1 MLDNYHV
8 IELIGEGS
16 FGKVYKGRRKCT
28 GQITAMKFILKQGK
42 SEKDIKN
49 LRQEIEILRQLR
61 HENII
66 QMLDAFE
73 TKTEFCV
80 VTEFAQGELF
90 EILEDDQSLPEDVV
104 RGIAK
109 QLVRALHYLHSNRII
124 HRDMNRVACPEPCLR
139 CARPVA
145 HSPAA
150 AVAPAL
156 PPPPCRPQNILIGSN
171 GVVKLC
177 DFGFARAM
185 SCNTMVLTSIK
196 GTPLY
201 MAPELVQ
208 EQPYNHTVD
217 LWSLGVILFEL
228 YVGQPPFYTNSIYS
242 LIHHIVKDPVKFPTN
257 ISPEFKS
264 FLKGLL
270 NKKPQD
276 RLGWP
281 QLLEHPFVRE
291 TEGERLA
298 REKMLADAM
307 EVAEGSRAWKGEGGA
322 VAGAVLAL
330 ATGGVGAE
338 RPAAVPATPPARQ
351 TETPQMNRGRDPLA
365 PNRRLPALG
374 AQPGGA
380 APAGAAAGSRAAPV
394 TPPANGVP
402 VSRTASAT
410 AASGAAAARGPTT
423 PAPPAQ
429 QRAAASTAGSTGA
442 APRTPPPGASASP
455 AAPALSASTSQQAD
469 QLASSLDRLV
479 LAAGGG
485 TDPGRLTPEAAAG
498 LWADPSTLPSLLA
511 ALRDAAATC
520 AAAAAAAASDG
531 AGAAAPAP
539 PLAPLQRGLRLAAQL
554 LQYGEGKPQC
564 GPLQRA
570 VADLA
575 SAASAAGGPG
585 HWPVAAAAVECFR
598 GAEAGLAA
606 DKAAASGYTAIA
618 LDESWRA
625 YCEVVQQ
632 AASARGGSGGGSRG
646 SSAAGGGRRDG
657 SWPAVAAACH
667 ALADTLNRGLQA
679 IAANLRGP
687 ALRQAEELLRGV
699 ADTPLAAALVGCVE
713 DARSDARGQGA
724 EVAAQAALRALAAC
738 VYCPATSATASAV
751 ANHFPLAAAL
761 AASNRMMG
769 GGPAGG
775 GGDRGMDTDG
785 SLPYA
790 VRRAVGE
797 ALGCSPGAVAAVLEW
812 AQQPPM
818 GGGAGAAGAALN
830 KVDLYALQLLLQC
843 CRTCPGLCQAAV
855 LAGAPEALLALG
867 LRDSGSGGGGGGGG
881 SNGAVAL
888 LALTAVLEGLHSR
901 RGAMAGGAG
910 GGSAA
915 AAAQNALA
923 PGAATDDALRR
934 LAGLLTLSSGD
945 HLALGYVAAAA
956 AAAYL
961 RFYAQ
966 PAGPGPSAAA
976 AAATAPASARPLPPP
991 PELLSPGRLA
1001 GLVRLLRYVPATS
1014 GPPALEAL
1022 EGAPARTGLFDG
1034 VVTLAALLLG
1044 YGASSDAGSA
1054 ALGAGLGGAV
1064 IALMAAGGRGGGPG
1078 GGAPGGLMELSPRG
1092 VAALLDAAG
1101 LTAAPD
1107 ADSPQVLCS
1116 PQVLSFLTLL
1126 LGERHQGALAAWPA
1140 SAGGGRAGMLTATLQ
1155 AVELMGRPLTPLPG
1169 GEGVEPSAFQDLLAA
1184 DNVMLHLVRCMDSLE
1199 GEELLLPVNLASRL
1213 VLSNTAF
1220 AQQFIAAGGLAPS
1233 TMARCLVDAAAA
1245 AAANGGA
1252 ATAPPAGGGGA
1263 GAGSPPVPPSAVLVD
1278 VLLIVSQ
1285 LARLHKDSFNTYEPL
1300 AKANI
1305 YANIRRLLSHPD
1317 AAVRSRCCNL
1327 VGNMC
1332 RHSAYFYGALER
1344 HSLLPPLIDRC
1355 ADGDKTT
1362 RKFACFAIGNAG
1374 FHNAAL
1380 YGALEPAIS
1389 PLVALLRD
1397 EEDKTRA
1404 NAAGALGNLVRN
1416 SSALCGELIRAGALR
1431 ALLDTS
1437 LQPERPPPPAGPGGR
1452 GGGGADAGGS
1462 PVKIALFSLGNMC
1475 AHRECRESLLALG
1488 VQDVIRRLSSSPD
1501 PTQQK
1506 YLQRIQQKLQAGS
1519 GSGAPPSS
1527 APGGPR

>member
-1 MLDNYHV
+1 M
-8 IELIGEGS
+8 
-16 FGKVYKGRRKCT
+16 
-28 GQITAMKFILKQGK
+28 
-42 SEKDIKN
+42 
-49 LRQEIEILRQLR
+49 
-61 HENII
+61 
-66 QMLDAFE
+66 
-73 TKTEFCV
+73 
-80 VTEFAQGELF
+80 
-90 EILEDDQSLPEDVV
+90 
-104 RGIAK
+104 
-109 QLVRALHYLHSNRII
+109 
-124 HRDMNRVACPEPCLR
+124 
-139 CARPVA
+139 
-145 HSPAA
+145 
-150 AVAPAL
+150 
-156 PPPPCRPQNILIGSN
+156 
-171 GVVKLC
+171 
-177 DFGFARAM
+177 
-185 SCNTMVLTSIK
+185 
-196 GTPLY
+196 
-201 MAPELVQ
+201 
-208 EQPYNHTVD
+208 
-217 LWSLGVILFEL
+217 
-228 YVGQPPFYTNSIYS
+228 
-242 LIHHIVKDPVKFPTN
+242 
-257 ISPEFKS
+257 
-264 FLKGLL
+264 
-270 NKKPQD
+270 
-276 RLGWP
+276 
-281 QLLEHPFVRE
+281 
-291 TEGERLA
+291 
-298 REKMLADAM
+298 
-307 EVAEGSRAWKGEGGA
+307 
-322 VAGAVLAL
+322 
-330 ATGGVGAE
+330 
-338 RPAAVPATPPARQ
+338 
-351 TETPQMNRGRDPLA
+351 
-365 PNRRLPALG
+365 
-374 AQPGGA
+374 
-380 APAGAAAGSRAAPV
+380 
-394 TPPANGVP
+394 
-402 VSRTASAT
+402 
-410 AASGAAAARGPTT
+410 
-423 PAPPAQ
+423 
-429 QRAAASTAGSTGA
+429 
-442 APRTPPPGASASP
+442 
-455 AAPALSASTSQQAD
+455 
-469 QLASSLDRLV
+469 
-479 LAAGGG
+479 
-485 TDPGRLTPEAAAG
+485 
-498 LWADPSTLPSLLA
+498 
-511 ALRDAAATC
+511 
-520 AAAAAAAASDG
+520 
-531 AGAAAPAP
+531 
-539 PLAPLQRGLRLAAQL
+539 
-554 LQYGEGKPQC
+554 
-564 GPLQRA
+564 
-570 VADLA
+570 
-575 SAASAAGGPG
+575 
-585 HWPVAAAAVECFR
+585 
-598 GAEAGLAA
+598 
-606 DKAAASGYTAIA
+606 
-618 LDESWRA
+618 
-625 YCEVVQQ
+625 
-632 AASARGGSGGGSRG
+632 G
-646 SSAAGGGRRDG
+646 SSAEGASGRRDG
-657 SWPAVAAACH
+657 NWPAVAAACH

-679 IAANLRGP
+679 ISANLRGP

-699 ADTPLAAALVGCVE
+699 ADTPLAATLVGCVE
-713 DARSDARGQGA
+713 DARSDARAQGA
-724 EVAAQAALRALAAC
+724 EAAAQAALRALAAC
-738 VYCPATSATASAV
+738 VYCPSTSSTASAV

-775 GGDRGMDTDG
+775 GGDRGVDTDG

-797 ALGCSPGAVAAVLEW
+797 ALGSSPGAVAAVLEW

-818 GGGAGAAGAALN
+818 GGVAGAAGTAPN
-830 KVDLYALQLLLQC
+830 KVDLYALQLLLHC
-843 CRTCPGLCQAAV
+843 GRTCPGLCQAAV

-867 LRDSGSGGGGGGGG
+867 LRDSGSGGGG
-881 SNGAVAL
+881 SNGALAL

-901 RGAMAGGAG
+901 RGAAAGGAG
-910 GGSAA
+910 SA
-915 AAAQNALA
+915 AAAQNALT

-945 HLALGYVAAAA
+945 HLALGYVAAGT

-966 PAGPGPSAAA
+966 PAGPGPAAA
-976 AAATAPASARPLPPP
+976 AAAMAAGAPASARPLPPP

-1022 EGAPARTGLFDG
+1022 EGAPGRTGLFDG
-1034 VVTLAALLLG
+1034 VVALAALLLG

-1064 IALMAAGGRGGGPG
+1064 IALMAAGGRGSGPGGG

-1092 VAALLDAAG
+1092 LSALLDAAG
-1101 LTAAPD
+1101 FTAAPD
-1107 ADSPQVLCS
+1107 ADTPQVLCS

-1140 SAGGGRAGMLTATLQ
+1140 SAGGGRVGMLTATLQ

-1169 GEGVEPSAFQDLLAA
+1169 GEGVEPSAYQDMLAA

-1233 TMARCLVDAAAA
+1233 TMSRCLADVPAG
-1245 AAANGGA
+1245 AANSAAMAPPAGA
-1252 ATAPPAGGGGA
+1252 APAAAGGGGA
-1263 GAGSPPVPPSAVLVD
+1263 APPSAVLVD

-1305 YANIRRLLSHPD
+1305 YANVRRLLSHPD

-1355 ADGDKTT
+1355 ADPDKTT

-1431 ALLDTS
+1431 ALLDTA
-1437 LQPERPPPPAGPGGR
+1437 LQPERPPAPAGPGGR

-1519 GSGAPPSS
+1519 GAGAPPAS